1 MLNKIYEKLE
11 GKKVLLLGFG
21 REGKA
26 SYRFIRKKLDMPL
39 TIADKN
45 PVDTKD
51 LFNVDV
57 ISGEDYQKTLKSYD
71 IIIKSP
77 GIVLEDKS
85 PEILEKVTSQTELF
99 ISVFNRQI
107 VGITGTKG
115 KSTTTTLIYHII
127 KSVHENT
134 LLMGNIGIPAFDQA
148 DKIDGDTVIVYELS
162 CHQLEYINVS
172 PRISVFLNLF
182 EEHLDHYGSFE
193 NYKKAKENI
202 AKYQDEA
209 DILVCNE
216 LNIPEGVKS
225 RVIKA
230 SFDGVS
236 DVFAK
241 DNSVYFKGEELKIP
255 TDEIKLSGKHNLYNI
270 GIAFAVCSEMGITKE
285 EFISALKSY
294 EPLPHRLQNIGTYDG
309 IVFYNDSI
317 STIGETAIQAIKSLK
332 KVGTLLLGGMDR
344 GVDYTL
350 LADFL
355 VDADVQNIVLMP
367 DTSKRLFKLFE
378 ERNIKKNIVFA
389 KDLKEAVEISKKITK
404 KGEICL
410 LSPAAA
416 SYGFFRDFEER
427 GEYFVKYVK
436 ES

>member
-1 MLNKIYEKLE
+1 MLDKIYEKLE
-11 GKKVLLLGFG
+11 GKNILILGFG

-26 SYRFIRKKLDMPL
+26 TYRLIRKKSDMPL

-45 PVDTKD
+45 KVDATELK
-51 LFNVDV
+51 NVNI
-57 ISGEDYQKTLKSYD
+57 ISGDDYQKNLKDYD
-71 IIIKSP
+71 VVIKSP

-85 PEILEKVTSQTELF
+85 DELLKKVTSQTELF
-99 ISVFNRQI
+99 MSAFGSQV

-115 KSTTTTLIYHII
+115 KSTTTTLIYHIM
-127 KSVHENT
+127 KSVDENT
-134 LLMGNIGIPAFDQA
+134 LLMGNIGIPAFDQV
-148 DKIDGDTVIVYELS
+148 DKIDEKTVIVYELS

-172 PRISVFLNLF
+172 PHIAVFLNLF
-182 EEHLDHYGSFE
+182 EEHLDHYGTFE

-202 AKYQDEA
+202 AKYQSED

-216 LNIPEGVKS
+216 LNIPDGVKS
-225 RVIKA
+225 NVIKA

-236 DVFAK
+236 DVFVK
-241 DNSVYFKGEELKIP
+241 DNSVFFKGNELKIP
-255 TDEIKLSGKHNLYNI
+255 VDEIKLSGKHNLYNI
-270 GIAFAVCSEMGITKE
+270 AIAFVVCSEMGVSE
-285 EFISALKSY
+285 ENFIKSLKNY
-294 EPLPHRLQNIGTYDG
+294 ETLPHRLQNIGTYNG
-309 IVFYNDSI
+309 ITFYNDSI

-332 KVGTLLLGGMDR
+332 KIGTLLLGGMDR

-355 VDADVQNIVLMP
+355 VDADVKNIVLMP
-367 DTSKRLFKLFE
+367 DTSNRLFKLFE
-378 ERNIKKNIVFA
+378 ERKINKNIVFA
-389 KDLKEAVEISKKITK
+389 KNLKEAVEISKKITE

>member
-1 MLNKIYEKLE
+1 MLDKIYEKLN

-26 SYRFIRKKLDMPL
+26 TYRLIRRKLDMPL

-45 PVDTKD
+45 PVDMRELTG
-51 LFNVDV
+51 VTV
-57 ISGEDYQKTLKSYD
+57 ISGEDYQKTLKDYD
-71 IIIKSP
+71 VIIKSP

-99 ISVFNRQI
+99 ISVFRNQV

-148 DKIDGDTVIVYELS
+148 DKINEDTVIVYELS

-172 PRISVFLNLF
+172 PKVSVFLNLF
-182 EEHLDHYGSFE
+182 EEHLDHYGTFE

-202 AKYQDEA
+202 AKYQSEEDVL
-209 DILVCNE
+209 ICNE

-225 RVIKA
+225 NLIKA

-236 DVFAK
+236 DVYAK
-241 DNSVYFKGEELKIP
+241 DNSVFLKGEELEIP
-255 TDEIKLSGKHNLYNI
+255 VDEIKLKGRHNLYNI
-270 GIAFAVCSEMGITKE
+270 AVAFAVCSEMGVSKE
-285 EFISALKSY
+285 DFIKALKSY
-294 EPLPHRLQNIGTYDG
+294 ETLPHRLQNIGTFNG
-309 IVFYNDSI
+309 ITFYNDSI

-355 VDADVQNIVLMP
+355 IDADVKNIVLMP

-378 ERNIKKNIVFA
+378 ERKINKNIVFA
-389 KDLKEAVEISKKITK
+389 KDLEEAVKISKEITN